1 MLARPEPACLVI
13 ADISGYTSYLAG
25 VELDHAQ
32 DILADLMVTVVG
44 ALRPSFRL
52 AKLEGDAAFSWAPVA
67 AIDASLLLDTVEG
80 TYFAFRRR
88 LRDVE
93 QASTC
98 ECNACIRMPSLDL
111 KLIAHHGVV
120 ARQRVL
126 GRDELAGPDVIL
138 VHRLLKNGV
147 EERLGWRAYALYTEA
162 CVQAMGL
169 ADPSAAG
176 LFPHEEFVEHIGPV
190 RTWVRD
196 LAAAWRDEQERSRVF
211 VGPDDAYGSIEVVLP
226 GPPSLVWEFMTAPSR
241 RIQWQEGVTAV
252 QEEAPTGR
260 RGRGTK
266 THCVHGRD
274 AILEEI
280 LDWRP
285 YDYWTVRAVLPMP
298 GAPKITIS
306 DVLEPIGPNETRLTT
321 RLARPRTARERAFL
335 EGFGPT
341 LEAWTRA
348 GIERLRPLLE
358 AELGGRGPS
367 GGADAEPKLPA
378 STGRHLRSPVRA
390 GESLSPEVPPPS
402 G

>member
-32 DILADLMVTVVG
+32 DILADLMTTVVG

-52 AKLEGDAAFSWAPVA
+52 AKLEGDAAFTWAPVA
-67 AIDASLLLDTVEG
+67 AIDASLLLDTIEG

-88 LRDVE
+88 LRDVQ

-111 KLIAHHGVV
+111 KLIAHHGVL

-138 VHRLLKNGV
+138 AHRLLKNDV
-147 EERLGWRAYALYTEA
+147 EARLGLRAYALYTEA
-162 CVQAMGL
+162 CIRAMAL
-169 ADPSAAG
+169 ADPTAAG
-176 LFPHEEFVEHIGPV
+176 LLPHEETIEHIGPV
-190 RTWVRD
+190 RAWVRD
-196 LAAAWRDEQERSRVF
+196 LAAAWREEQERTRVL

-226 GPPSLVWEFMTAPSR
+226 GPPSLVWEFFTAPSR
-241 RIQWQEGVTAV
+241 RVQWQEGVTAV

-285 YDYWTVRAVLPMP
+285 YEYWTVRALMPMP
-298 GAPKITIS
+298 GAPKITMS
-306 DVLEPIGPNETRLTT
+306 DVFEPVGPNATRLTT
-321 RLARPRTARERAFL
+321 RVARPRTARERAFL
-335 EGFGPT
+335 DDFGPI
-341 LEAWTRA
+341 LEAWAQA
-348 GIERLRPLLE
+348 GIDRLRPLLE
-358 AELGGRGPS
+358 AELAGRAAGP
-367 GGADAEPKLPA
+367 GADAEPDLPA
-378 STGRHLRSPVRA
+378 STARHLREPIRA
-390 GESLSPEVPPPS
+390 GDPGLGPA
-402 G
+402 